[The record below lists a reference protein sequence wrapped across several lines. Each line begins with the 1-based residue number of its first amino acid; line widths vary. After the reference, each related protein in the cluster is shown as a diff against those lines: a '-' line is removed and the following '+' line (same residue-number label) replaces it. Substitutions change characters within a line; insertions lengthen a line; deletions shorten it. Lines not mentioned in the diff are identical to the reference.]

1 MPHITAIM
9 AAMSTRLPGNPGG
22 GPIEPVP
29 CTCVGNNGCIPECE
43 GYNCCY
49 CEGVPNDYESDYP
62 WYGIYKHPLPDFQII
77 SRSMTGPIVGK
88 AVSCGC
94 TKTAVPNPQD
104 PAGCNTWSYSG
115 CETSSGQIYGS
126 AEPYCV
132 NGGLLSPCAG
142 RADVVCSSCGS
153 PNGDPTN
160 NVHTEQLFSGCA
172 QAPCLFGC
180 TVNCLPPKWSDDSPF
195 TRSCC
200 NHQFCGPDYYDDPWG
215 NPTGDC
221 EGECADQQ
229 LACYAGGFS
238 PRSCGC
244 GYQNG
249 FYSANPCENQPTG
262 SYSANIK
269 ATTRV
274 YGNSSYLIKAE
285 AVAERTNS
293 FWPDYP
299 LGCHGIFATETDSEN
314 ELGFYTR
321 DGDCNS
327 FTWNSRRDRLSVTF
341 TKGCGLGFEIRRN
354 HGLRYNGSTYDPT
367 VVASNFNGAGCVD
380 EPPDNPDELPCWL
393 EGKTL
398 DDAFDCY
405 PDYFGINDPDYEQ
418 DYDNDEST
426 PVLSV
431 LPFEG
436 ALSALQRHPTMI
448 MKVSGGSLVYRGSG
462 CPGCDHPVYG
472 DGCNYGS
479 FGSISTSPGNPFGLY
494 DADVYQCAYPDIGFT
509 DRPGGTTYFLYKGC
523 FAPDVGTLGGI
534 TYELV
539 AKVGFAFGGFA
550 GCVYDG
556 CQDTAYCGDDDDY
569 SYPGPDTIDRI
580 NGCNA
585 QGDWRKIRGRE
596 YRFGCVKGPILPL
609 HSTSLLNFTIPVQHT
624 DFADTPW

>member
-22 GPIEPVP
+22 GPPEPVP
-29 CTCVGNNGCIPECE
+29 CTCVGNNGCIPDCE

-49 CEGVPNDYESDYP
+49 CEGVPDDYEDDYGQF
-62 WYGIYKHPLPDFQII
+62 GIYKHPLPPFQIT
-77 SRSMTGPIVGK
+77 SRAMTPSVVGR
-88 AVSCGC
+88 AVETSC
-94 TKTAVPNPQD
+94 TKAAIPNPQNPD
-104 PAGCNTWSYSG
+104 DCNVWSYTG
-115 CETSSGQIYGS
+115 CDSSSSGQNNNTESYCGAVAGLGS
-126 AEPYCV
+126 YNGDPCVGYAEV
-132 NGGLLSPCAG
+132 SGAICA
-142 RADVVCSSCGS
+142 S
-153 PNGDPTN
+153 PNPDPTN
-160 NVHTEQLFSGCA
+160 NIYAEKMYSTCA

-180 TVNCLPPKWSDDSPF
+180 TWTCTPNENSSVGD
-195 TRSCC
+195 TYQQSCC
-200 NHQFCGPDYYDDPWG
+200 RHQFCPGYNTDPWG
-215 NPTGDC
+215 NYNGDC
-221 EGECADQQ
+221 EGDCADQQ
-229 LACYAGGFS
+229 LSCYRGGFG
-238 PRSCGC
+238 GC
-244 GYQNG
+244 GQCTG
-249 FYSANPCENQPTG
+249 PGSHTGDPCINQPTG

-274 YGNSSYLIKAE
+274 YANSTYLIKAE
-285 AVAERTNS
+285 AVAERDDG
-293 FWPDYP
+293 FFPDYP

-327 FTWNSRRDRLSVTF
+327 FTWNSTRDRLSVTF

-354 HGLRYNGSTYDPT
+354 HGLRFNGDPYDPT

-405 PDYFGINDPDYEQ
+405 PDYFGINDPDHPQ

-448 MKVSGGSLVYRGSG
+448 MKVFGGTVVHKGEG
-462 CPGCDHPVYG
+462 CPGCDHPVG
-472 DGCNYGS
+472 RAGCYYLPDTVS
-479 FGSISTSPGNPFGLY
+479 
-494 DADVYQCAYPDIGFT
+494 QCAYPDIHFRN
-509 DRPGGTTYFLYKGC
+509 RPSGITYFLYKGC

-556 CQDTAYCGDDDDY
+556 CQDTAYCADDDDY
-569 SYPGPDTIDRI
+569 SYPGPDVTDRI

-585 QGDWRKIRGRE
+585 QGDWRRIKGRE

-624 DFADTPW
+624 DFADTPF